1 MTTGGS
7 PPGNFRWVRFF
18 DNDGFPELMLRF
30 DLNSRMRTFHGAT
43 LPDIWHS
50 APVGKARR
58 DAIFPAK
65 MAGMSLADA
74 Q

>member
-1 MTTGGS
+1 
-7 PPGNFRWVRFF
+7 VRFF
-18 DNDGFPELMLRF
+18 SNEGFPELMLRL

-50 APVGKARR
+50 GPVGKARQ

-65 MAGMSLADA
+65 MPGMSMVDA
-74 Q
+74 K